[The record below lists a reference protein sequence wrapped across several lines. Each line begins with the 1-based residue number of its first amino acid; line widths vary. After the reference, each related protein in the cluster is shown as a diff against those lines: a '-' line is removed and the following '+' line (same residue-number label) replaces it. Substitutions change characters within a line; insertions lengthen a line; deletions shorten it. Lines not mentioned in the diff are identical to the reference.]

1 MEKRMGNRDFSK
13 YITLSVLGMLGSSGT
28 ILADTFFIANKLGAD
43 GLAALN
49 LSVSV
54 FGLINGLGMMLGIGG
69 AARYAICKSKGE
81 NQEADRTFTLALLT
95 AVFCGVVLN
104 ICGTLFSGPMVRLL
118 GADNHIF
125 PMCQSYLRTV
135 LCFAPFFILN
145 HFFIAFLRN
154 DGSPKLAMTAMLMGS
169 LCNIVL
175 DYLLI
180 YPMDMGMF
188 GAAFATGCAPVIGL
202 LTSSIHILTRK
213 NQFHPV
219 KTKIS
224 WKEIR
229 KFSGLGISAFI
240 NEFSS
245 GFVLVVLNLLILHM
259 TGTVGVAAYG
269 IIANLALIA
278 LAVFTG
284 ISQGIQPLIS
294 RAYGQDDRRLLQNLY
309 QKGLWTAS
317 VIGVLFFGIAW
328 IWTGNLVSVFNSE
341 RDMTLQIIA
350 ENGLRI
356 YFSGFLLV
364 GGSFVTTAFF
374 SATEKAKEAFVTSF
388 FRGFAGILMTAVLSA
403 FLWGLTGVWIS
414 FGITEGITVLICWF
428 LMRRKRVVYIKTQR
442 IDLRRIILRKLKSRW
457 I

>member
-95 AVFCGVVLN
+95 AVFCGVVLI
-104 ICGTLFSGPMVRLL
+104 ICGTLFSGPAVRLL
-118 GADNHIF
+118 GADSHIV

-180 YPMDMGMF
+180 YPMDMG
-188 GAAFATGCAPVIGL
+188 C
-202 LTSSIHILTRK
+202 
-213 NQFHPV
+213 
-219 KTKIS
+219 
-224 WKEIR
+224 
-229 KFSGLGISAFI
+229 LGRLSRQDARR
-240 NEFSS
+240 SS
-245 GFVLVVLNLLILHM
+245 GF
-259 TGTVGVAAYG
+259 
-269 IIANLALIA
+269 
-278 LAVFTG
+278 
-284 ISQGIQPLIS
+284 
-294 RAYGQDDRRLLQNLY
+294 
-309 QKGLWTAS
+309 
-317 VIGVLFFGIAW
+317 
-328 IWTGNLVSVFNSE
+328 
-341 RDMTLQIIA
+341 
-350 ENGLRI
+350 
-356 YFSGFLLV
+356 
-364 GGSFVTTAFF
+364 
-374 SATEKAKEAFVTSF
+374 
-388 FRGFAGILMTAVLSA
+388 
-403 FLWGLTGVWIS
+403 
-414 FGITEGITVLICWF
+414 
-428 LMRRKRVVYIKTQR
+428 
-442 IDLRRIILRKLKSRW
+442 
-457 I
+457 